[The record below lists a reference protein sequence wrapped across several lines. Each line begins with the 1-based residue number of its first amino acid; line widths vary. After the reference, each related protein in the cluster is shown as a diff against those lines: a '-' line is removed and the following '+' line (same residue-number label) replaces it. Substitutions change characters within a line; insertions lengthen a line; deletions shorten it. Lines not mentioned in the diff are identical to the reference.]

1 MAPRSSIDRN
11 PAAKLAVEKL
21 IADGCTIDEITEAVA
36 EYGITRSAVGR
47 YARNY
52 RPMVEAVIRDKA
64 VREAM
69 RKHLPEGVD
78 TGIVDIALHMAQT
91 EVLRSFDAS
100 AADDE
105 APDAAK
111 VEKMVRSLRH
121 VINAM
126 RDKRAYQ
133 DEIRASERLKAADAA
148 VAAMKEAGSGDA
160 QADFIKR
167 RILGMPEKPQ

>member
-21 IADGCTIDEITEAVA
+21 IADGCTIDEITEAVT

-52 RPMVEAVIRDKA
+52 RPMVETVIRDKA
-64 VREAM
+64 VRAAM
-69 RKHLPEGVD
+69 RKHLPDGVD
-78 TGIVDIALHMAQT
+78 TGLVDIALHMAQS

-100 AADDE
+100 VAEDE
-105 APDAAK
+105 APTPDK
-111 VEKMVRSLRH
+111 VDKMVRALGR
-121 VINAM
+121 VIKAM

-133 DEIRASERLKAADAA
+133 DEIRASERAKAADAA
-148 VAAMKEAGSGDA
+148 AEVMAEAGAGDA
-160 QADFIKR
+160 QIDLIR
-167 RILGMPEKPQ
+167 RKILGMREKPQ